1 MREKDVSSGGVMKHA
16 TIRMLCTFAVSA
28 ALLCPGAFA
37 ADMKPAQPAFQA
49 AKQPDIQAVRP
60 KRPAKVRLHRNAK
73 GEYTWDITGDSADD
87 VVRADARLRK
97 LLKIE

>member
-1 MREKDVSSGGVMKHA
+1 MKRSLSV
-16 TIRMLCTFAVSA
+16 ILFLISCTLVFGIPSFAVEA
-28 ALLCPGAFA
+28 
-37 ADMKPAQPAFQA
+37 KPAQPAFQT
-49 AKQPDIQAVRP
+49 AKQPDIQAIRP
-60 KRPAKVRLHRNAK
+60 KRPAKVKLHRNAK